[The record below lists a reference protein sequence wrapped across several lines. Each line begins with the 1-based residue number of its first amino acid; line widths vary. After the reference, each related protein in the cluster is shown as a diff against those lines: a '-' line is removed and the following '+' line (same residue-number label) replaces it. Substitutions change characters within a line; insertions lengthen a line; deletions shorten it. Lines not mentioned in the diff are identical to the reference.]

1 MHISSLSVGYNK
13 PILEGLDFSLERGS
27 LVALTGRNGTGK
39 TTLLKTLAGII
50 DPLAGEVQINGINL
64 HKQNP
69 ASRARMVSIVLT
81 NRLQLAGID
90 VQSLVMMGRYPTQ
103 GRFTFQT
110 KEDDAIVNES
120 LEKLQITHLAKKP
133 LAELSDGEMQKAM
146 VARVLAQKSPL
157 LIMDEPSAFLD
168 YVAKE
173 ELFEML
179 KTLCRDEGIGILF
192 SSHDLELI
200 KKYADERAHI
210 EDGKLRGWEGKEET
224 K

>member
-1 MHISSLSVGYNK
+1 M
-13 PILEGLDFSLERGS
+13 LEGLDFSLERGS

-39 TTLLKTLAGII
+39 TTLLKTIAGII
-50 DPLAGEVQINGINL
+50 DPLSGEVQINGINL
-64 HKQNP
+64 HNQNP
-69 ASRARMVSIVLT
+69 AARARMVSIVLT

-103 GRFTFQT
+103 GRFTFET
-110 KEDDAIVNES
+110 KEDDAIVAES
-120 LEKLQITHLAKKP
+120 LDKLQITHLAKKP

-179 KTLCRDEGIGILF
+179 KSLCRDEGIGILF

-200 KKYADERAHI
+200 KKYADRRLHV
-210 EDGKLRGWEGKEET
+210 EDGRLRSLEGKEEMI
-224 K
+224 